1 MLVQADRQHPRVGVE
16 RGLHP
21 VAVVRVDVHVGD
33 APGALPK
40 QPGDRDR
47 RVVVDPEPA
56 RAGGH
61 RVMHAARDAGPMLDR
76 ARPDGTGC
84 GQGGPGHQCRRLM
97 HAGEDRV
104 VPGAQPGRPR
114 VAELGRLQTAGTKV
128 VGPAADRL
136 HGRDVLR
143 LMHKLQVRVS
153 CGGRGGHGHPRLIP
167 QSELVRE
174 PHRQLHPYR
183 CQRMARPEVIIR
195 QPLTPGHMHS
205 AGHLPQPLCR
215 REMPC

>member
-1 MLVQADRQHPRVGVE
+1 VLVQADRQHPGVVVE

-33 APGALPK
+33 APGTLPK

-47 RVVVDPEPA
+47 HVVVDPEPA

-61 RVMHAARDAGPMLDR
+61 RVMHAARDAGPVLGR
-76 ARPDGTGC
+76 ARPDSTGC
-84 GQGGPGHQCRRLM
+84 GQGGPGHQCRRLL

-104 VPGAQPGRPR
+104 VPGAQPEPPR
-114 VAELGRLQTAGTKV
+114 VVELGRVQTAGTKV
-128 VGPAADRL
+128 VGPATDRL
-136 HGRDVLR
+136 DGRNVPR

-153 CGGRGGHGHPRLIP
+153 RWGRGGHGHPRLIP

-174 PHRQLHPYR
+174 PHRQLHAHR
-183 CQRMARPEVIIR
+183 CQRMTRPEVIVS
-195 QPLTPGHMHS
+195 QPLIPGHMHG
-205 AGHLPQPLCR
+205 AGHLPTSLP
-215 REMPC
+215 P